1 MSEEKKLSFAAE
13 VWGNLASIDVSH
25 HTKNKGEI
33 TFLPWAIAWQIL
45 MENYPE
51 SVFDCKSVNR
61 LDNGTAEIWC
71 KVTVVDGDRHFD
83 REIWLPVMNYKH
95 QAVAD
100 PDARQIS
107 DSRMRALV
115 KCIALFG
122 LGVHLYFGE
131 DYPRMEPAP
140 KAELITKITEGQSA
154 DLFALSQEVGADH
167 KKFLSYFGIKTIDD
181 MPANR
186 LDEAIKLLETKRGAK

>member
-1 MSEEKKLSFAAE
+1 MSEEIKVPFAEE
-13 VWGNLASIDVSH
+13 VWQTLASIDVSA
-25 HTKNKGEI
+25 HTKQKGEI

-51 SVFDCKSVNR
+51 SVFDCGRMDK
-61 LDNGTAEIWC
+61 LENGTAEIWC
-71 KVTVVDGDRHFD
+71 EVRIIQGQKSFSRA
-83 REIWLPVMNYKH
+83 IWLPIMNYKH
-95 QAVAD
+95 QAIGD
-100 PDARQIS
+100 PDSRQIS

-115 KCIALFG
+115 KCLALFG

-131 DYPRMEPAP
+131 DYPRMERAP
-140 KAELITKITEGQSA
+140 KAELVTKITEGQSA

-186 LDEAIKLLETKRGAK
+186 LEEATRILEKKRGAQ